1 MTQDSMKRDNIKQD
15 NLKQDSIKQ
24 ERLMDALDG
33 LDDDLLMEAEQAR
46 AGAQGAKTSG
56 QKKDG
61 RSGRRRVKYLGLAA
75 CLCIAVIGGSLA
87 SGGETIEKYQGGNP
101 WDPDIELETLPA
113 FKNNPHYDS

>member
-1 MTQDSMKRDNIKQD
+1 MTQDSMKQDNIKQD

-46 AGAQGAKTSG
+46 AEHRGKTSG

-87 SGGETIEKYQGGNP
+87 SGGRPSKSTRTAIPGTR
-101 WDPDIELETLPA
+101 I
-113 FKNNPHYDS
+113 